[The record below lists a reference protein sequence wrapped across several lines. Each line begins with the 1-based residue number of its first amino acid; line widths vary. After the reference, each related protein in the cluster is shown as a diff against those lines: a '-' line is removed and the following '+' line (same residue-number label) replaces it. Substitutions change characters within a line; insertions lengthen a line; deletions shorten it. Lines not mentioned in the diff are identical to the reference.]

1 MLVNSDAE
9 SGLAAH
15 TTFQALSH
23 DPLSQRGG
31 KRAGES
37 NQVNV
42 GTIDSATAD
51 RSSQPEVSLERP
63 PALFR
68 GSAAWGVLITILGD

>member
-31 KRAGES
+31 KLAGES

-42 GTIDSATAD
+42 GTMDPATVD
-51 RSSQPEVSLERP
+51 RSS
-63 PALFR
+63 
-68 GSAAWGVLITILGD
+68 